1 MIDTKTA
8 ENTYNSTQHAIIF
21 LRLEPTLST
30 TPPGMVMWGPWDSC
44 MKRSALWTSKIR
56 CLHLSLSLSL
66 SLSHTHTLNNHN
78 HRERTDSIF
87 QRLSPSG
94 TFSPEKLSYW
104 VHTPLYFPLV
114 ICSCYVYSLAWGL
127 PLYEIIVDCLLTAS
141 LASEV
146 RSVKRIRGVR
156 CCWVCR
162 ECHTESY
169 LACPQLHYGCKMS
182 SWNVRLSLN
191 CFQEEVHRKADLGR
205 VLAVLST
212 QRSLPWIGHILFTQP
227 FQVL

>member
-8 ENTYNSTQHAIIF
+8 ENTYNSIQHAILF

-30 TPPGMVMWGPWDSC
+30 TPPDMVMWGPWDSC

-66 SLSHTHTLNNHN
+66 SLTHTQQSQPQGEDRFDFSKAFPIRHLFSRNPFLLSSHTL
-78 HRERTDSIF
+78 
-87 QRLSPSG
+87 
-94 TFSPEKLSYW
+94 
-104 VHTPLYFPLV
+104 FPLV
-114 ICSCYVYSLAWGL
+114 ICRFYGYSLAWGL
-127 PLYEIIVDCLLTAS
+127 LLYEIIVDYLLTAS

-146 RSVKRIRGVR
+146 HSVKWICWVK

-162 ECHTESY
+162 EGHTESH
-169 LACPQLHYGCKMS
+169 LACPQLHYGCKTS

-191 CFQEEVHRKADLGR
+191 CFQEEVQRKADLGR

-212 QRSLPWIGHILFTQP
+212 QRSLPWIGHVLFMQP
-227 FQVL
+227 FKLL